1 MPPPQ
6 RPHLAAAAAALLFLL
21 LLPVHLAL
29 AAAPGFRGFS
39 YLLNC
44 GAASPTT
51 DGRGLRWEPDGPYVS
66 AGTPGAPALPGPGG
80 LLDPTLATLRAF
92 PRRPGAKFCYELPV
106 DKNRRYLLRPTFFYG
121 ALSAAS
127 STPPVFDLI
136 VDGTL
141 WTAVNTTDDA
151 LAGAASSYE
160 GVFPASGRNTSF
172 CLGVNPDYTDAG
184 PFISALQVIQLD
196 DSVYNATDFRT
207 SAMGLIARTKFGSTG
222 DIERYPHDSFDRYWL
237 PFPDSKHAVSSTQN
251 VTSADFWNL
260 PPPNVFN
267 TAFVAEQDAPLVLQW
282 PPMPLQN
289 DSYYVAL
296 YFADTLSESSRT
308 FDVYINDY
316 LFLKGLNVTSAGL
329 SVFATQWILSGL
341 TRVILKP
348 ASPSALPPLINAGE
362 VFGLFPIGR
371 LTHPRDVLAL
381 ESIKKHLQNIPEDWN
396 GDPCMPLGYSWT
408 GVTCDKGSR
417 IRVISLN
424 FSSMGL
430 SGSLPPEIANLTALT
445 DISFANNSLL
455 GRIPDLS
462 NLSKLERLHLQE
474 NKLFGL
480 VPGTLGTIKT
490 LRQLFLYNNSL
501 SGPVP
506 DNLLNKQGLTYR
518 FLPGNLFAPQPP
530 H

>member
-1 MPPPQ
+1 
-6 RPHLAAAAAALLFLL
+6 
-21 LLPVHLAL
+21 
-29 AAAPGFRGFS
+29 
-39 YLLNC
+39 
-44 GAASPTT
+44 
-51 DGRGLRWEPDGPYVS
+51 
-66 AGTPGAPALPGPGG
+66 
-80 LLDPTLATLRAF
+80 
-92 PRRPGAKFCYELPV
+92 
-106 DKNRRYLLRPTFFYG
+106 
-121 ALSAAS
+121 
-127 STPPVFDLI
+127 
-136 VDGTL
+136 
-141 WTAVNTTDDA
+141 
-151 LAGAASSYE
+151 
-160 GVFPASGRNTSF
+160 
-172 CLGVNPDYTDAG
+172 
-184 PFISALQVIQLD
+184 
-196 DSVYNATDFRT
+196 
-207 SAMGLIARTKFGSTG
+207 
-222 DIERYPHDSFDRYWL
+222 
-237 PFPDSKHAVSSTQN
+237 
-251 VTSADFWNL
+251 
-260 PPPNVFN
+260 VFN

-445 DISFANNSLL
+445 DMYVVF
-455 GRIPDLS
+455 R
-462 NLSKLERLHLQE
+462 
-474 NKLFGL
+474 
-480 VPGTLGTIKT
+480 
-490 LRQLFLYNNSL
+490 Y
-501 SGPVP
+501 
-506 DNLLNKQGLTYR
+506 
-518 FLPGNLFAPQPP
+518 
-530 H
+530 